1 MNSISCEFPHPGLQS
16 YNARSK
22 SPKNPVMS
30 PAETLDLA
38 EFHGDG
44 ISAELSTA
52 VHSIAETMPIAVRF
66 HPVDLSVERRRSDAE
81 GSYRDAEEA
90 IRKHRVAIKYP
101 TITELESP
109 NKVLRER
116 FDFSVIH
123 RPVAS
128 IPGVKTRFDGKVD
141 LHIVRIAVGGTYE
154 DAGRRIGS
162 EAAVSVR
169 VIERRPS
176 FQASKFAFDLAEKL
190 ECDVV
195 SASKYTIQR
204 ATDGLFE
211 EIAEEVAATY
221 PHIPHQ
227 AELFDA
233 LLAKLIMNP
242 EGYKVVVTPNEYG
255 DFLSDAACGMIG
267 SIGLGA
273 SASYSFDDHGDVQL
287 AMFDPA
293 GGTAPDIAGKGLC
306 NPSAALWAF
315 GMLLEH
321 AGYRALGGALND
333 AVRDAISAG
342 KTTGDLGGDLSTM
355 EFTDAVRDAM
365 AARLTGGVKL

>member
-1 MNSISCEFPHPGLQS
+1 MT
-16 YNARSK
+16 
-22 SPKNPVMS
+22 
-30 PAETLDLA
+30 PADPLNLA
-38 EFHGDG
+38 EFLGDG
-44 ISAELSTA
+44 ISAELSES
-52 VHSIAETMPIAVRF
+52 VHRVAEHLPIVVHF
-66 HPVDLSVERRRSDAE
+66 HPIDLSVERRRGDAE
-81 GSYRDAEEA
+81 GSYQEAEAA
-90 IRKHRVAIKYP
+90 IRKHKVAIKYP

-109 NKVLRER
+109 NKVMRDR

-128 IPGVKTRFDGKVD
+128 IPGVATRHDGKVD

-154 DAGRRIGS
+154 DAGRRIGT

-176 FQASKFAFDLAEKL
+176 YEASRFAFDFAQQRGLS
-190 ECDVV
+190 VV

-211 EIAEEVAATY
+211 EVAAGVAEQY
-221 PHIPHQ
+221 PDVPHH

-233 LLAKLIMNP
+233 LLAKLIMQP
-242 EGYKVVVTPNEYG
+242 EAYQVVVTPNEYG

-273 SASYSFDDHGDVQL
+273 SASYSFDGDGKVNL

-293 GGTAPDIAGKGLC
+293 GGTAPDIAGKDLC
-306 NPSAALWAF
+306 NPTAALWAF
-315 GMLLEH
+315 AMALEH
-321 AGYRALGGALND
+321 SGYRGIGGARD
-333 AVRDAISAG
+333 EAVRDAIAAG
-342 KTTGDLGGDLSTM
+342 HTTRDLGGTLGTR
-355 EFTDAVRDAM
+355 EFTDAVIDAM
-365 AARLTGGVKL
+365 KRRLSGEGPAQ

>member
-1 MNSISCEFPHPGLQS
+1 
-16 YNARSK
+16 
-22 SPKNPVMS
+22 MS

-38 EFHGDG
+38 EFLGDG
-44 ISAELSTA
+44 ISTELSEA
-52 VHSIAETMPIAVRF
+52 VHYVAAQLPMNVRF
-66 HPVDLSVERRRSDAE
+66 FPVDLSIERRRGDSE
-81 GSYRDAEEA
+81 GSYQDAEAA
-90 IRKHRVAIKYP
+90 IREHGVAIKYP
-101 TITELESP
+101 TTTEIESP

-123 RPVAS
+123 RPVCS
-128 IPGVKTRFDGKVD
+128 IPGVATRYDGKVD
-141 LHIVRIAVGGTYE
+141 IHIVRIAVGGTYE
-154 DAGRRIGS
+154 DAGRRIGT

-176 FQASKFAFDLAEKL
+176 FQASKFAFELAQKL
-190 ECDVV
+190 ECGVV

-211 EIAEEVAATY
+211 EIVEEVATTY
-221 PHIPHQ
+221 PDVEHH

-233 LLAKLIMNP
+233 LLAKLIMKA
-242 EGYKVVVTPNEYG
+242 EDYKVIVTPNEYG

-273 SASYSFDDHGDVQL
+273 SASYAFDDSGNVKL

-293 GGTAPDIAGKGLC
+293 GGTAPDIAGQGLC

-321 AGYRALGGALND
+321 QGYRALGGALND

-342 KTTGDLGGDLSTM
+342 NTTGDLGGTLSTM
-355 EFTDAVRDAM
+355 DFTAAICEAM
-365 AARLTGGVKL
+365 KARLTGGANL